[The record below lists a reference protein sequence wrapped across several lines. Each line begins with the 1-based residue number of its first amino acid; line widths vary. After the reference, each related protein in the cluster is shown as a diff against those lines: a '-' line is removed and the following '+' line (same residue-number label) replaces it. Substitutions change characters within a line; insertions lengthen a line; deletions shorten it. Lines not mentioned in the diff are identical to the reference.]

1 MDGVTLV
8 FSKTYYWE
16 VVEIDYLHRNESL
29 KLALNSNDLELND
42 GWHWSDN
49 DMLEC
54 YQGVDESF
62 NLFLMNQIV
71 ARRDIDCEE
80 WDEVVCYARPL
91 LTA

>member
-16 VVEIDYLHRNESL
+16 VVEINYLQRNESL

-54 YQGVDESF
+54 YQGINESF
-62 NLFLMNQIV
+62 DLCLIN
-71 ARRDIDCEE
+71 
-80 WDEVVCYARPL
+80 
-91 LTA
+91 